1 MAQQLSKEWTRK
13 ELVRAVPSKAERQE
27 LAKTDRLIWALEYQ
41 PLIRLPNTGDI
52 VFEPYYAQQVLLK
65 DNSRWRVE
73 NKMRQ
78 GGFTTAFAA
87 VEAVHEMLYT
97 PAPEIIVLSKSEGE
111 AINFLDKFY
120 LAYASIKDKDP
131 NYSPLTV
138 TNTKNAANERG
149 GKIRVLTS
157 SKGSGRSFSGTSIYF
172 DEMAHTQY
180 AKEIYEASYPTI
192 SRTGGR
198 ITVFSSPLGK
208 SGKFYE
214 ICDNW
219 QEMGYS
225 FHQFEWWF
233 VPFYNPF
240 YKEFLAAYLKGD
252 KKEIKYWIEKAR
264 TGTWYKQT
272 INAIGELAFLREYEC
287 SFDAGED
294 SVFNTRQLA
303 NVFRKNWLE
312 QQFEEYGEVWRDPN
326 CDLSHEFVTFTD
338 YGRKRDP
345 LVSVTLDITEYPARL
360 VEYKRIRPSV
370 FDFNEVKKSLL
381 STIKMFKSDAEHDG
395 LGNGDVLTAFLE
407 GYSQPRIIG
416 DSGVSRV
423 KTNMIE
429 KLKVAC
435 DTKAIMLPKIAQI
448 HKEFKAYQYNDKKIV
463 QDCVM
468 AIMGAVNMFFEPSQ
482 DVATVDS
489 TFSLTQGEL

>member
-1 MAQQLSKEWTRK
+1 
-13 ELVRAVPSKAERQE
+13 
-27 LAKTDRLIWALEYQ
+27 
-41 PLIRLPNTGDI
+41 
-52 VFEPYYAQQVLLK
+52 
-65 DNSRWRVE
+65 
-73 NKMRQ
+73 MRQ

-87 VEAVHEMLYT
+87 VEAVQKMLYT

-120 LAYASIKDKDP
+120 LAYTSIKDKEP
-131 NYSPLTV
+131 NYSPLV
-138 TNTKNAANERG
+138 KTNTKDAKNARG

-157 SKGSGRSFSGTSIYF
+157 SKGSGRSFSGTDIYF

-192 SRTGGR
+192 SRTGGN

-208 SGKFYE
+208 SGKFYD

-219 QEMGYS
+219 QDMGYS

-233 VPFYNPF
+233 VPFYNPY
-240 YKEFLAAYLKGD
+240 YKEFIAAYLKGD
-252 KKEIKYWIEKAR
+252 KKEQAHWISKAR
-264 TGTWYKQT
+264 TGTWYRQT
-272 INAIGELAFLREYEC
+272 ISAIGELAFLREYEC

-312 QQFEEYGEVWRDPN
+312 EIFDEYGELWRDPN
-326 CDLSHEFVTFTD
+326 IDYGHDFVTFTD

-345 LVSVTLDITEYPARL
+345 LVCVTMDITEYPAKV
-360 VEYKRIRPSV
+360 VEYRRIRPSI
-370 FDFNEVKKSLL
+370 FDFREVKTVLID
-381 STIKMFKSDAEHDG
+381 TITRFKSEAEHDG
-395 LGNGDVLTAFLE
+395 TGNGDVLTAFLE
-407 GYSQPRIIG
+407 GYSMPRIMG
-416 DSGVSRV
+416 DSGVSRQ

-429 KLKVAC
+429 KLKIAC
-435 DTKAIMLPKIAQI
+435 DTKAIMIPKINQI
-448 HKEFKAYQYNDKKIV
+448 HKEFKAYQYNDKKLV

-468 AIMGAVNMFFEPSQ
+468 AIMGCVNIFFEPAQ
-482 DVATVDS
+482 DVGTVDS
-489 TFSLTQGEL
+489 QFSYAQR